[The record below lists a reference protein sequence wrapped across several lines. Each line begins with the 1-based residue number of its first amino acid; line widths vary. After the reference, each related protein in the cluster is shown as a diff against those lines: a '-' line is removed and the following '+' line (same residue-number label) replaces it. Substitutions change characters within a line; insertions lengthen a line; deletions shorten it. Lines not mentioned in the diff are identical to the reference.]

1 MSRLT
6 DVGIETTDQILMPA
20 EAGES
25 TASGEDD
32 RSLGTVLREI
42 ARSIAGWLFF
52 VVAVQLLLH
61 GSRFI

>member
-1 MSRLT
+1 
-6 DVGIETTDQILMPA
+6 MPA